1 MTTMAV
7 FTYHSSQ
14 QLKDRHDLTI
24 PYNRPIDIEQGFVKA
39 LRYEHPE
46 NGDCSAWVFKDLS
59 RKIML
64 ILSHK
69 SKVVITT
76 YGGKDFDENRK
87 MFVEAYQNVAT
98 HPEIIKANAPYK
110 K

>member
-7 FTYHSSQ
+7 FSYHASEQ
-14 QLKDRHDLTI
+14 MRDRHDYTV
-24 PYNRPIDIEQGFVKA
+24 PYNQPVDIEQGFVKA
-39 LRYEHPE
+39 LRFTHDI

-59 RKIML
+59 VKIML
-64 ILSHK
+64 ILAHK
-69 SKVVITT
+69 SKVVVTT

-87 MFVEAYQNVAT
+87 MFVEAYKNVAT
-98 HPEIIKANAPYK
+98 HPAIIKANAPYK